1 MEISNDA
8 HREFIQNTGDFHLV
22 ESLGLRY
29 CGVCAIPGT
38 LTLVSDQ
45 SPAVQFHDYP
55 GGSWC
60 ETLPVC
66 QECREEME
74 FRPTSDMLEC
84 PNQGCQVALED
95 WLADQAA
102 QRDPLFYGYEAY
114 RSAYSSP
121 VPIDQDVRWGT
132 TLRPAG
138 DIHVFATEDQRD
150 AWVEEG
156 TTPIK
161 NQFGYVV
168 EYRARSALSR
178 ERGSRLYVVFDEY
191 GDVKW

>member
-1 MEISNDA
+1 MEINNDA
-8 HREFIQNTGDFHLV
+8 HRYLIEETGNFQLA

-38 LTLVSDQ
+38 LTLVSDE
-45 SPAVQFHDYP
+45 ARVVQFHDYP

-60 ETLPVC
+60 QPLPVC
-66 QECREEME
+66 HSCLVEMQFE
-74 FRPTSDMLEC
+74 PTADMVRC
-84 PNQGCQVALED
+84 QVQGCQVALED
-95 WLADQAA
+95 WLAAQAA

-114 RSAYSSP
+114 RSAWSSP

-138 DIHVFATEDQRD
+138 DIHLFATEEQRD

-156 TTPIK
+156 PTLIK
-161 NQFGYVV
+161 NVSGYVV

-178 ERGSRLYVVFDEY
+178 ERGSRLYVPTDE
-191 GDVKW
+191 DVNARW

>member
-1 MEISNDA
+1 METSNDA
-8 HREFIQNTGDFHLV
+8 HREFIQNTGDFQLA

-38 LTLVSDQ
+38 LMLVSDEA
-45 SPAVQFHDYP
+45 PAVRFHDYP

-60 ETLPVC
+60 QALPVC
-66 QECREEME
+66 HSCLVEMQFE
-74 FRPTSDMLEC
+74 PTADMVRC
-84 PNQGCQVALED
+84 QDQGCQVALEN
-95 WLADQAA
+95 WLAEQAA

-114 RSAYSSP
+114 PSAYSSP

-138 DIHVFATEDQRD
+138 DIHLFATEEQRD

-156 TTPIK
+156 PTLIK
-161 NQFGYVV
+161 NVSGHVV
-168 EYRARSALSR
+168 EYWARSALSR
-178 ERGSRLYVVFDEY
+178 VRGSRLYVPTDEVTD
-191 GDVKW
+191 GNW